1 MSNSNIEAIYPLSPL
16 QEGMLF
22 HHLLNPEAT
31 AYVVQMS
38 CTFRGDLDVASFKR
52 AWSRVIERNAVLRT
66 FFTWEQR
73 DKPLQVVLAQMPLPW
88 TQYDWRDVSPTEHEI
103 RFTSFLADDR
113 KRGFDLAKAPLLRFT
128 LIQVEENCYRF
139 VWSFHHILLDGWSM
153 PLLLKEIFA
162 FYNAYRSGQELELE
176 EPRQFRDYIAW
187 LRRQDPAATEG
198 FWRETLKGFTV
209 PTPLVVDRPA
219 TGDSESGDDDYS
231 ELSVRLSETVTA
243 KLNALAQRNELTLNL
258 LVQGA
263 WAILLSRYSGERDVL
278 FGATS
283 SGRPVDLRGVGSMV
297 GLFINTLPAR
307 VRITPGDLLI
317 PWLKKLQEQQ
327 LDARQHEYTPLVSV
341 QGWSEVPR
349 GQSLFESLFIFEN
362 YPVSTALREPAIGLH
377 VEDVRVREKTNYPL
391 IAVSAPG
398 PELLL
403 KIGYEHRRFDEAT
416 IGSMLG
422 HFQNLLECMAA
433 RPEQRVIDLEL
444 LTEVERARML
454 REWNDTR
461 TSYAQESRIHELFE
475 AQVGRTPDSVAV
487 SFQGEQLTYREL
499 NARANQLA
507 RHLRRLGVGPE
518 TLVAICMERS
528 TEMIVAVLG
537 VLKSGGA
544 YMPLD
549 HSYPQGRLSFML
561 DDSRAAVL
569 LTQQALLRNLPES
582 KALTLCIDR
591 DWDLI
596 KGESTENPAYT
607 TTSRNL
613 AYVIYTS
620 GSTGRPKGVMI
631 DHRGVIN
638 LAAAQIKAFEIQ
650 PSSRVL
656 QFASFSFD
664 ASVSEFFATLL
675 AGATLILEA
684 QNALMPGPEFAELM
698 RSRGITIVT
707 LPPSI
712 LAALE
717 PESLPDL
724 RTIVTA
730 GEACSKE
737 LVSRWQAGRK
747 FINAYGPTE
756 STVCATMGECV
767 DADQKPSIG
776 RPIDNVRVY
785 LLDEYVHP
793 VPVGVAGELHI
804 AYDGLAR
811 GYINRPALS
820 AEKFI
825 PNPFDDE
832 AGGRLYKTGDRAR
845 YLPDGQIDFL
855 GRIDNQVKVRGYR
868 IEPEE
873 IEQVF
878 KQHPSVMDIVVIV
891 REDTPGDKRLVAYL
905 VARPGQTLEMS
916 ELRNFGK
923 EKLPQYM
930 MPSAFVVLQ
939 SLPLNPSGKVDR
951 KALPEPDKGEA
962 TTDAPYLPPQT
973 ELERIVTGIWQQ
985 VLKIE
990 HVSLNDNFFDL
1001 GGHSL
1006 LMIQVQGKLRAAL
1019 KRNIAITELFKYPN
1033 VSDLVSYLS
1042 QNADSA
1048 QPLLTDDRLARLKAG
1063 RDRLKNRTRLM
1074 PQESTKETVSLV

>member
-22 HHLLNPEAT
+22 HHLLTPEAT

-38 CTFRGDLDVASFKR
+38 CTFRGDLDVAAFKR
-52 AWSRVIERNAVLRT
+52 AWSRVIERHAVLRT

-88 TQYDWRDVSPTEHEI
+88 MQYDWRDLSSAEHEN
-103 RFTSFLADDR
+103 RFTSFLAEDR
-113 KRGFDLAKAPLLRFT
+113 KRGFDLAQAPLLRFA
-128 LIQVEENCYRF
+128 LIQVEENRYRF
-139 VWSFHHILLDGWSM
+139 LWSFHHILLDGWSM
-153 PLLLKEIFA
+153 PLLLKELFA
-162 FYNAYRSGQELELE
+162 FYNAYRNGQELELE
-176 EPRQFRDYIAW
+176 EPRPFRDYIAW

-209 PTPLVVDRPA
+209 PTPLVVDRPS
-219 TGDSESGDDDYS
+219 TDDKERDDYS
-231 ELSVRLSETVTA
+231 ELSVRLSETLTA

-263 WAILLSRYSGERDVL
+263 WAILLSRYSGEQDVL

-283 SGRPVDLRGVGSMV
+283 SGRPVDLSGVESMV

-307 VRITPGDLLI
+307 VRIKAEDLLI

-362 YPVSTALREPAIGLH
+362 YPVSTALREPAIGLQ

-403 KIGYEHRRFDEAT
+403 KLGYEHNRFDEAT
-416 IGSMLG
+416 IRSMLG
-422 HFQNLLECMAA
+422 HFQQLLEEIATH
-433 RPEQRVIDLEL
+433 PEQRVVDLEL
-444 LTEVERARML
+444 LTDVERVQML
-454 REWNDTR
+454 REWNNTR
-461 TSYAQESRIHELFE
+461 TTYAQQCCVHELFE
-475 AQVGRTPDSVAV
+475 SQVEHTPESVAV
-487 SFQGEQLTYREL
+487 SFQGGQLTYREL
-499 NARANQLA
+499 NTRANQLA
-507 RHLRRLGVGPE
+507 RSLRRLGVGPE

-528 TEMIVAVLG
+528 AEMVVAVLG
-537 VLKSGGA
+537 VLKAGGA
-544 YMPLD
+544 YVPLD
-549 HSYPQGRLSFML
+549 HSYPQDRLSFML

-569 LTQQALLRNLPES
+569 LTQQALLRDLPES

-596 KGESTENPAYT
+596 KGESTENPARIT
-607 TTSRNL
+607 TARNL
-613 AYVIYTS
+613 AYLIYTS

-631 DHRGVIN
+631 EHRGVLN
-638 LAAAQIKAFEIQ
+638 LAAAQIKRFEIQ

-664 ASVSEFFATLL
+664 ASVSEFFTALF
-675 AGATLILEA
+675 AGATLVLET

-698 RSRGITIVT
+698 RSRGITVVT

-730 GEACSKE
+730 GEVCSKE
-737 LVSRWQAGRK
+737 LVSRWQAGRR

-756 STVCATMGECV
+756 STVCATMGNCV

-776 RPIDNVRVY
+776 RPIDNVRIY
-785 LLDEYVHP
+785 LLDEQMHP

-811 GYINRPALS
+811 GYINRPELS

-825 PNPFDDE
+825 PNPFENE
-832 AGGRLYKTGDRAR
+832 AGGRLYRTGDRAR

-868 IEPEE
+868 IEPGE

-891 REDTPGDKRLVAYL
+891 REDTLGDKRLVAYM
-905 VARPGQTLEMS
+905 VARQGQTVEIS
-916 ELRNFGK
+916 DLRNFGK

-930 MPSAFVVLQ
+930 MPSAFVILQ
-939 SLPLNPSGKVDR
+939 SLPLTPNGKVDR
-951 KALPEPDKGEA
+951 RALPEPDKGDA
-962 TTDAPYLPPQT
+962 ATDAPYLPPQT
-973 ELERIVTGIWQQ
+973 ELERIVAGIWQQ

-1006 LMIQVQGKLRAAL
+1006 LMIQVQGKLRTAL

-1033 VSDLVSYLS
+1033 VNDLVAYLS
-1042 QNADSA
+1042 QNDERA
-1048 QPLLTDDRLARLKAG
+1048 QPLLTDDRLAKLKAG
-1063 RDRLKNRTRLM
+1063 RDRLKNRSRQKITTTIEINAEGVR
-1074 PQESTKETVSLV
+1074 